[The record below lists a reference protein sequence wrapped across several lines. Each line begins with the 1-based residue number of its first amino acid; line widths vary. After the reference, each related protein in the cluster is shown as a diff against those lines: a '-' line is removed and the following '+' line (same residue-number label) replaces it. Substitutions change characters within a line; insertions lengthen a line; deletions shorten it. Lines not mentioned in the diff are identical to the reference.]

1 MDSCSEKSIEKFGG
15 FDAESAGE
23 GDNVQNGDVALGA
36 LNASSCAKKP
46 ET

>member
-1 MDSCSEKSIEKFGG
+1 VDSCSEKSVEKFGG

-36 LNASSCAKKP
+36 F
-46 ET
+46 